1 MANND
6 LPIRFTEEYYA
17 SKSDVARELKMS
29 IIDSIWSNIKSYR
42 SNFNHYLPVKSIDR
56 NQFVF
61 CFCSSIEKKI
71 EDLKLQFIKISK
83 DYSLLNKTN
92 GDNRYFRLSCLTKCL
107 SSLAEPLKL
116 NNSVSYIKEIINGS
130 IKNATGENKTLICY
144 LKALEYIENNYNNPI
159 DIDFLAKLYSLVS
172 DNDELTTFY
181 RSVDDSSPENK
192 ILIDRVYT
200 CAPAKMIEMMM
211 DELLSFVSNHKLDAI
226 SKSMFAYYFINYVK
240 PFPSY
245 NEEIAFLFAK
255 AVLAHFELRESAI
268 LIPMESLLLQN
279 SVNMGKI
286 YVEVQK
292 TNDVTYFL
300 TIAFDNLKK
309 DVEYVL
315 DELTS
320 FSVKELKNDF
330 YKEDSSSPASI
341 EVETSRE
348 EKPEVVEEK
357 PVVETVIKP
366 ANVAKETKTNAEHIA
381 VSYIPPVLDEAAA
394 KRLEEHLL
402 ELEPLMKK
410 GEAYFYA
417 RHCTLDKMY
426 TIQQYKKALG
436 CAYETARTSMDHLAQ
451 MGYYKEKMVKNKKVY
466 TPIPRK

>member
-29 IIDSIWSNIKSYR
+29 IIDSIWANIKSYR

-61 CFCSSIEKKI
+61 CLCPSIEKKI
-71 EDLKLQFIKISK
+71 DDLQLQFIKIAK
-83 DYSLLNKTN
+83 DYSLLDKTN

-116 NNSVSYIKEIINGS
+116 NNSASYIKEVINGS
-130 IKNATGENKTLICY
+130 VKSATGANKILISY
-144 LKALEYIENNYNNPI
+144 YKALEYVEQNYDKPL
-159 DIDFLAKLYSLVS
+159 DIDFLAKLYSLII
-172 DNDELTTFY
+172 DNDELTSFY
-181 RSVDDSSPENK
+181 RSEDDSSPENK
-192 ILIDRVYT
+192 ILIDRIYT
-200 CAPAKMIEMMM
+200 SAPAKMIEMMM
-211 DELLSFVSNHKLDAI
+211 DELLSFLSNNKLDAI
-226 SKSMFAYYFINYVK
+226 SKSMFAYYFINYIK
-240 PFPSY
+240 PFSSH
-245 NEEIAFLFAK
+245 NEEIAFLLAK
-255 AVLAHFELRESAI
+255 AVLAHFELKESAI
-268 LIPMESLLLQN
+268 LIPIESLLLQN
-279 SVNMGKI
+279 SINMGKV

-300 TIAFDNLKK
+300 TVAFDNLKK
-309 DVEYVL
+309 AVEYVL

-330 YKEDSSSPASI
+330 YQEDTDTPASVEI
-341 EVETSRE
+341 EIPKEEKVEVE
-348 EKPEVVEEK
+348 KPK

-366 ANVAKETKTNAEHIA
+366 TNSSTETRNNAEQIA

-402 ELEPLMKK
+402 ELEPFMKK

-417 RHCTLDKMY
+417 RHCTLGKMY
-426 TIQQYKKALG
+426 TIQQFKKALG

-451 MGYYKEKMVKNKKVY
+451 MGYYKEEMIKNKKVY